1 MDKENIKLLLEDFCE
16 NALIFSVG
24 PMLENAE
31 EIIAAYLDSIEIIS
45 DKEQN
50 KNLKK

>member
-16 NALIFSVG
+16 NALIFNGG